1 MPRPRADTARA
12 IAATRV
18 DPPKPSAWGQR
29 ASPVGVLAISA
40 TTVAALDLST
50 KQIAAFVLGTEGN
63 VSVPLFH
70 HAIRL
75 TVILNDRSAF
85 GISLGPYT
93 WHINLVLTTVALLLC
108 LSLCRPLA
116 VIDGWAPLMLGL
128 IAGAATGNLVSLISS
143 PPGRPRL
150 HRGAHWTWPGA
161 GLQPRRRRG
170 PDWCRAPHPHDRSRS
185 AGPSQRSVGPLR
197 RARRVEAQTGERR
210 RKRKSLKQAV
220 GGWCLLLLSAF
231 LLSRRERFA

>member
-1 MPRPRADTARA
+1 MLLGSGGMSQQTDGRPTAGRGEACLAHEPTPVVASQPRMSDL
-12 IAATRV
+12 
-18 DPPKPSAWGQR
+18 PKPSAWGR
-29 ASPVGVLAISA
+29 RVSPVGVLAISA

-50 KQIAAFVLGTEGN
+50 KQIAAFVLGTQGN

-116 VIDGWAPLMLGL
+116 VINRWAPLMLGL

-143 PPGRPRL
+143 PQGVPDFIAVPTGHGQELVFNLADVAAVIGVALLIRTT
-150 HRGAHWTWPGA
+150 GAVA
-161 GLQPRRRRG
+161 RALRNG
-170 PDWCRAPHPHDRSRS
+170 P
-185 AGPSQRSVGPLR
+185 
-197 RARRVEAQTGERR
+197 
-210 RKRKSLKQAV
+210 
-220 GGWCLLLLSAF
+220 
-231 LLSRRERFA
+231 

>member
-1 MPRPRADTARA
+1 MSHQTDGGPTAGRSEACLAHEPTPLVPSQLRALT
-12 IAATRV
+12 
-18 DPPKPSAWGQR
+18 PPKPSAWGR
-29 ASPVGVLAISA
+29 GTSPVGVLAISA

-143 PPGRPRL
+143 PQGVPDFIAVPTGHGRELVFNLADVAALIGVALLIRTT
-150 HRGAHWTWPGA
+150 GAVA
-161 GLQPRRRRG
+161 RALRNG
-170 PDWCRAPHPHDRSRS
+170 P
-185 AGPSQRSVGPLR
+185 
-197 RARRVEAQTGERR
+197 
-210 RKRKSLKQAV
+210 
-220 GGWCLLLLSAF
+220 
-231 LLSRRERFA
+231 